1 MEKKA
6 GVWPRRRHW
15 GCSPRSDRAV
25 VRAFCCRAEKDSRPL
40 FLFLTAVIQGSVGSP
55 FAPSS
60 QGATT
65 RFTYDSFGYLATSTT
80 PTKVTTSYSY
90 DANGNQQ
97 GSSFN
102 WVNPAPPFDT
112 RPVATSAVF
121 DANDRQTQSIDVYA
135 HAAVT
140 KYDLKGRVY
149 ETDDVLANATHYVL
163 DARDQVVQT

>member
-1 MEKKA
+1 GKTTMNTYDSNGNLVSTVSAA
-6 GVWPRRRHW
+6 GVLT
-15 GCSPRSDRAV
+15 SYKYDANNN
-25 VRAFCCRAEKDSRPL
+25 
-40 FLFLTAVIQGSVGSP
+40 LTAVIQGSVGSP

-90 DANGNQQ
+90 DANGNQK

-102 WVNPAPPFDT
+102 WVNPVPPFDT
-112 RPVATSAVF
+112 RPVTTSAVF

-135 HAAVT
+135 HAA
-140 KYDLKGRVY
+140 
-149 ETDDVLANATHYVL
+149 
-163 DARDQVVQT
+163 